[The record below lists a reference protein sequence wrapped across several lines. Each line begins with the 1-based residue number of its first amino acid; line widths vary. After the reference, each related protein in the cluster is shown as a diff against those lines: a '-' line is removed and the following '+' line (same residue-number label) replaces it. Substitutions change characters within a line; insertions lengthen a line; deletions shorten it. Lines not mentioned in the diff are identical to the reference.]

1 MNIGID
7 IDGVLTNYER
17 DAIDYGTKMSVE
29 EKWPID
35 IDVSKYLEINAFKW
49 NKEQAQKFVD
59 KYFVKYLK
67 ETPVRA
73 FAPEVIER
81 LKHEGNKIYLITARH
96 DEEMPQEYYGEIQDL
111 TKQWLKKQN
120 IKYDEIIFKKNKL
133 QPCIENKI
141 DIMIEDSPQN
151 IEDLSK
157 QIKVIKFD
165 CQYNKDVNNENII
178 TAYSWYHIYKIIKEM
193 EGK

>member
-35 IDVSKYLEINAFKW
+35 IDVSKYLEVNAFKW
-49 NKEQAQKFVD
+49 DKEQAQKFVD
-59 KYFVKYLK
+59 KYFVRYLT

-73 FAPEVIER
+73 FAPEVIEK
-81 LKHEGNKIYLITARH
+81 LKQEGNKIYLITARH
-96 DEEMPQEYYGEIQDL
+96 DEEMPQEYYGKIQDL
-111 TKQWLKKQN
+111 TKQWLKNQN
-120 IKYDEIIFKKNKL
+120 IKYDEIIFKKEKL
-133 QPCIENKI
+133 QPCIENNI
-141 DIMIEDSPQN
+141 DVMIEDSPEN
-151 IEDLSK
+151 IEKLSK
-157 QIKVIKFD
+157 KIKVIKFD
-165 CQYNKDVNNENII
+165 CQYNKHINNENVE

-193 EGK
+193 EGE

>member
-35 IDVSKYLEINAFKW
+35 IDVSKYLEVNAFKW
-49 NKEQAQKFVD
+49 NKEQSQKFVD

-67 ETPVRA
+67 ETPVRT

-96 DEEMPQEYYGEIQDL
+96 DEEMPQEYYGKIQDL

-120 IKYDEIIFKKNKL
+120 IKYDEIIFKREKL
-133 QPCIENKI
+133 QPCIEKKI
-141 DIMIEDSPQN
+141 DVMIEDSPEN
-151 IEDLSK
+151 ILNLSK

-165 CQYNKDVNNENII
+165 CQYNKHINNENVE
-178 TAYSWYHIYKIIKEM
+178 TAYSWYHIYRIIKEM
-193 EGK
+193 RGE